1 MEGIEAKTTSPGAGS
16 LNGFREVEQGVY
28 KWGWQGVVVV
38 CGLSFST

>member
-1 MEGIEAKTTSPGAGS
+1 MKGIEEKTASPGASS

-38 CGLSFST
+38 FVLGFST